1 MSQIDNIFDSA
12 MSRADD
18 AILDMMGISAC
29 ITSEGRTYT
38 VTAVFDDPES
48 VEYPTGGVRIEGT
61 SPSIFVRTVDVPAI
75 KRLDTVVAGS
85 MSFWVDR
92 VGPDDSGSRHIWLG
106 TGTPPTDN
114 RYHG

>member
-1 MSQIDNIFDSA
+1 MSQIDNLFDSA

-18 AILDMMGISAC
+18 AILGVMGVSVC
-29 ITSEGRTYT
+29 ITSGGRTYT

-48 VEYPTGGVRIEGT
+48 VEYPTGGVRIEGG

-75 KRLDTVVAGS
+75 KRLDTVTLGEIT
-85 MSFWVDR
+85 FWVDR
-92 VGPDDSGSRHIWLG
+92 GGPDDNGSRHIWLG

-114 RYHG
+114 RYQG